1 MMHRTIAGPTFARTR
16 AATAVLTLATL
27 VLACSGA
34 KSDAGSDAADSAAA
48 SASAPAAGAQAS
60 AAPEGASKGKIHLEV
75 TGGPNAGV
83 YDVDMKDSGC
93 SYGLAGEGAWGNQY
107 SIETNDP
114 KQFSSLQMIVPNT
127 KAAAGGTSE
136 FQMTAQFGPLFGSGG
151 ASYDVNT
158 RPDASTK
165 RGSGKVTVQDQG
177 STGHVDFDAK
187 TDEGVGLKGS
197 IDCQSVI
204 RNG

>member
-1 MMHRTIAGPTFARTR
+1 MHGTIASPMLARTR
-16 AATAVLTLATL
+16 ATTAVLTLATL

-34 KSDAGSDAADSAAA
+34 KGDAGNGAADSA
-48 SASAPAAGAQAS
+48 SAPVAGAQAS
-60 AAPEGASKGKIHLEV
+60 AAPASATPAGAPMGKIHLVV
-75 TGGPNAGV
+75 TGGPNAGS
-83 YDVDMKDSGC
+83 YDVDMKDTGC
-93 SYGLAGEGAWGNQY
+93 SYGLAGPTAWGNQY

-114 KQFSSLQMIVPNT
+114 KQFSSLQLIVPDT
-127 KAAAGGTSE
+127 KKAASGTSE

-158 RPDASTK
+158 RPDAPSK
-165 RGSGKVTVQDQG
+165 QGSGTVTVQDQG
-177 STGHVDFDAK
+177 KTGHVDFDAK
-187 TDEGVGLKGS
+187 TGEGIGLKGS